1 MFVALLCAQVVG
13 QQRQLRQLGS
23 AWFMR
28 PEVGEVQGVVGAR
41 TVVKDSH

>member
-1 MFVALLCAQVVG
+1 MFVALLCAQVLG
-13 QQRQLRQLGS
+13 QQRQFGQLGS

-28 PEVGEVQGVVGAR
+28 REVGEVQGVVGVR